1 MTTLTSSRP
10 LTVDPRGLFARLSQ
24 VRETVY
30 RAPAP
35 AAGPGWAAK
44 LRFTAY
50 VVGSAVGWTVA
61 TLLVTGL
68 LAGLVR

>member
-1 MTTLTSSRP
+1 MTTLTTSRP
-10 LTVDPRGLFARLSQ
+10 LTVDLRGLLERLAQ

-35 AAGPGWAAK
+35 VAGPGLTAK
-44 LRFTAY
+44 LLVTAY

-61 TLLVTGL
+61 TLVATGL
-68 LAGLVR
+68 LASLLS